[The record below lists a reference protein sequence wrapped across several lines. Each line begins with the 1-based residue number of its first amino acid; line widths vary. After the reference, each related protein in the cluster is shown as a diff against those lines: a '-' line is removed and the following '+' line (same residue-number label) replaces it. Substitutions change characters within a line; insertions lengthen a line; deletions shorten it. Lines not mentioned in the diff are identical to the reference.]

1 MTFLIVGAGILG
13 GIVSLAFIIGVAF
26 YEPSAVVIA
35 LLVCWGIWKGI
46 LASEKRADARKQQQ
60 QRQAWEHHR
69 RQQMQRHPSYRPM
82 QSNPAPYVPN
92 SLDDPEESF

>member
-26 YEPSAVVIA
+26 YEPWAMVIA
-35 LLVCWGIWKGI
+35 LLVCWSIWKGI
-46 LASEKRADARKQQQ
+46 LASEKRADERKQQQ

-69 RQQMQRHPSYRPM
+69 RQQMQQHPSYRPM
-82 QSNPAPYVPN
+82 QTNTAPYTRN
-92 SLDDPEESF
+92 SLDDPEEAF